1 MKHYLD
7 HFEIIRVDETDSTNN
22 AIRNHEHS
30 PGKEFL
36 VISAEYQTGGK
47 GQRGNSW
54 ESARG
59 KNLLFSLSCHPT
71 FLHAQQQFLLSQI
84 ISLSVLD
91 VFRHYIRRFSIKW
104 PNDIYVGHCKIC
116 GMLLEHDLRGG
127 VISRTIIGPGI
138 NVNQRIFRS
147 DAPNPVSL
155 FQLLHHTVSR
165 EEVMER
171 FLQRFAD
178 YYARLEGGGAT
189 DEIHRTYH
197 ERLYRR
203 DGRLHRFRDAGG
215 EFLAR
220 LDGVESDGHL
230 LLTDETGHGRCYA
243 FKEIQYV
250 LCS

>member
-104 PNDIYVGHCKIC
+104 PNDIYWRDKKI
-116 GMLLEHDLRGG
+116 GGILIENDLSGTHIAR
-127 VISRTIIGPGI
+127 SIIGVGLNI
-138 NVNQRIFRS
+138 NQTEFKGG
-147 DAPNPVSL
+147 APNPVSL
-155 FQLLHHTVSR
+155 LQVCGIHCKRKHVLEHILKHFESYYRMLERGEVETIREHYRKALFRRRDFHPYRDADGVFNARLHHVEDSG
-165 EEVMER
+165 
-171 FLQRFAD
+171 LII
-178 YYARLEGGGAT
+178 LEDT
-189 DEIHRTYH
+189 E
-197 ERLYRR
+197 
-203 DGRLHRFRDAGG
+203 GRLRP
-215 EFLAR
+215 
-220 LDGVESDGHL
+220 
-230 LLTDETGHGRCYA
+230 YA
-243 FKEIQYV
+243 FKEVEFV
-250 LCS
+250 L

>member
-104 PNDIYVGHCKIC
+104 PNDIYWRDKKI
-116 GMLLEHDLRGG
+116 GGILIENDLSGTHIAR
-127 VISRTIIGPGI
+127 SIIGVGLNI
-138 NVNQRIFRS
+138 NQTEFKGG
-147 DAPNPVSL
+147 APNPVSL
-155 FQLLHHTVSR
+155 LQVCGIHCKRKHVLERILKHFESYYRMLERGEVGTIREHYRKALFRRRDFHPYRDADGVFNARLHHVEDSG
-165 EEVMER
+165 
-171 FLQRFAD
+171 LII
-178 YYARLEGGGAT
+178 LEDT
-189 DEIHRTYH
+189 E
-197 ERLYRR
+197 
-203 DGRLHRFRDAGG
+203 GRLRP
-215 EFLAR
+215 
-220 LDGVESDGHL
+220 
-230 LLTDETGHGRCYA
+230 YA
-243 FKEIQYV
+243 FKEVEFV
-250 LCS
+250 L